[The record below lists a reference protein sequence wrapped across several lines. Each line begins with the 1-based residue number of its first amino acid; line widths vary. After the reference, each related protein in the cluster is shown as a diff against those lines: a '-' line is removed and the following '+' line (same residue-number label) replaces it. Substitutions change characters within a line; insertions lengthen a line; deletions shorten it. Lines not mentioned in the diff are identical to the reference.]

1 MPKTFNSTYFCEALN
16 FLPKIALLL
25 FTLLCFTNLYSQTY
39 EQGSTNFAAPKKYDA
54 NSTTRILF
62 IFDDS
67 FSMFGKWGNGTKI
80 DVSKKLMGEFLDSL
94 KNTPKLQLALRCY
107 GHQTPFRPN
116 RNCQDSKLEVPFD
129 SAFINCK
136 KIKDRINKL
145 QPTGTTPIAYSL
157 GESANDFP
165 PCDNCRNIVILITD
179 GIEECDGDPCAVSLA
194 LQKKGIFL
202 RPFII
207 GVGLDVKFADVF
219 GCMGKFYDVSNEAN
233 FKQVMKLVF
242 IEAISQT
249 TVQVNLLDTY
259 KKPSETDV
267 TMTFY
272 NQKTGEVK
280 YNYLHTLNHR
290 GNPDTLVLDPDVTYK
305 MVVHTIPPQVKENI
319 VLQKG
324 KHNII
329 PLDAPQGYL
338 NLQTDGPLVYK
349 SLQCIVRKS
358 GQENTLNVQDFGAT
372 EKYIIGKYDLEIL
385 SLPRIKLPNIDIKQS
400 STNLIKIPSAGTLSI
415 NKGGLGY
422 GSVYL
427 ENGKKIEWVCNL
439 IEGQQAEV
447 FYLQPGNYRVEFRL
461 KTQLESEK
469 TVEKKFTIESNKT
482 TAISLF

>member
-1 MPKTFNSTYFCEALN
+1 MY
-16 FLPKIALLL
+16 
-25 FTLLCFTNLYSQTY
+25 
-39 EQGSTNFAAPKKYDA
+39 G
-54 NSTTRILF
+54 R
-62 IFDDS
+62 
-67 FSMFGKWGNGTKI
+67 WGNGTKI

-116 RNCQDSKLEVPFD
+116 RNCEDSKLEVPFD
-129 SAFINCK
+129 SAFVNCK
-136 KIKDRINKL
+136 KIKDRINRL

-157 GESANDFP
+157 GQSANDFP

-194 LQKKGIFL
+194 LQKKGVFL

-242 IEAISQT
+242 IEALSQT

-272 NQKTGEVK
+272 NQKTGEIK

-290 GNPDTLVLDPDVTYK
+290 GNPDTLVLDPEVTYK

-338 NLQTDGPLVYK
+338 SLQTDGPLVYK
-349 SLQCIVRKS
+349 SLQCIVRKG
-358 GQENTLNVQDFGAT
+358 GQENTLNVQEFAAT
-372 EKYIIGKYDLEIL
+372 EKYITGKYDLEIL
-385 SLPRIKLPNIDIKQS
+385 SLPRIKLPNVEIKQS
-400 STNLIKIPSAGTLSI
+400 STNLIKIPSAGTFSI
-415 NKGGLGY
+415 NKGNLGY
-422 GSVYL
+422 GSIYL

>member
-1 MPKTFNSTYFCEALN
+1 MCGNLFSQSYEKQGQDHST
-16 FLPKIALLL
+16 
-25 FTLLCFTNLYSQTY
+25 
-39 EQGSTNFAAPKKYDA
+39 PKKYDA
-54 NSTTRILF
+54 NTTTRILF

-67 FSMFGKWGNGTKI
+67 FSMYGTWASGTKI
-80 DVSKKLMGEFLDSL
+80 DISKKLMGEFLDSL
-94 KNTPKLQLALRCY
+94 KSTPQLQVALRCY

-116 RNCQDSKLEVPFD
+116 RNCQDSKLEIPFD
-129 SAFINCK
+129 VALTNCK

-165 PCDNCRNIVILITD
+165 SCDNCRNIVILITD
-179 GIEECDGDPCAVSLA
+179 GIEECDGDPCAVSIA

-272 NQKTGEVK
+272 NQKTGQVM

-290 GNPDTLVLDPDVTYK
+290 GNPDTLVLDPEVTYK
-305 MVVHTIPPQVKENI
+305 MVVQTIPPQVKENI

-329 PLDAPQGYL
+329 PLDAPQGFL
-338 NLQTDGPLVYK
+338 NVQTETINMYK
-349 SLQCIVRKS
+349 SLQFMVRKN
-358 GQENTLNVQDFGAT
+358 GEMNTLNVQEVGAT
-372 EKYIIGKYDLEIL
+372 EKYITGKFDLEIL
-385 SLPRIKLPNIDIKQS
+385 TLPRIKLQNAEIKQS
-400 STNLIKIPSAGTLSI
+400 FTNTIKIKAAGIFSV
-415 NKGGLGY
+415 NKGGSGY
-422 GSVYL
+422 GSIYV
-427 ENGKKIEWVCNL
+427 ENGKKLEWVCNL
-439 IEGQQAEV
+439 NEQQAEV

-461 KTQLESEK
+461 KTQLESEN
-469 TVEKKFTIESNKT
+469 TVERKFMIESNQT